1 MDDEAEDDD
10 DQKNQSVLCLENEES
25 RLERIKRF
33 LLILVIYFLLLSNFH
48 FNYNIHLVPSNWSQ
62 WTSRLS
68 FPITSN
74 TANRDG

>member
-48 FNYNIHLVPSNWSQ
+48 FNYNIPSN
-62 WTSRLS
+62 
-68 FPITSN
+68 
-74 TANRDG
+74 